1 MVITWAKTI
10 LSVLVIFMDE
20 FKPKNLILIGM
31 MGSGKSSI
39 GMKLAQDLEIDFID
53 TDQLIETQYDLIINL
68 INEKG
73 EEFFRNI
80 ESQVLQDLN
89 QEKFS
94 QNKIIAT
101 GGGIILREQNRKILK
116 ELGLIIWLKVK
127 PETILS
133 RLKKQENEN
142 RPLLKSNSEDEKLSK
157 IINILKVR
165 ENLYA
170 DLADL
175 VIDTDKIKN
184 LAEISEK
191 IINYFK
197 NGNFTQ

>member
-1 MVITWAKTI
+1 
-10 LSVLVIFMDE
+10 
-20 FKPKNLILIGM
+20 M

-53 TDQLIETQYDLIINL
+53 TDQLIETHYDLIINL

-80 ESQVLQDLN
+80 ESQVLEDLN

-101 GGGIILREQNRKILK
+101 GGGIILREQNQKILK

-170 DLADL
+170 ELADL

-184 LAEISEK
+184 LAEITEN

>member
-1 MVITWAKTI
+1 MRDK
-10 LSVLVIFMDE
+10 LSFIFMDE

-197 NGNFTQ
+197 NGNFTQSNY

>member
-1 MVITWAKTI
+1 M
-10 LSVLVIFMDE
+10 
-20 FKPKNLILIGM
+20 
-31 MGSGKSSI
+31 
-39 GMKLAQDLEIDFID
+39 
-53 TDQLIETQYDLIINL
+53 
-68 INEKG
+68 
-73 EEFFRNI
+73 
-80 ESQVLQDLN
+80 
-89 QEKFS
+89 
-94 QNKIIAT
+94 
-101 GGGIILREQNRKILK
+101 
-116 ELGLIIWLKVK
+116 
-127 PETILS
+127 S

-197 NGNFTQ
+197 NGNFTK